1 MWSVSILDP
10 HHPVLELVWSGRV
23 EPEEVAQ
30 ANEKL
35 AECIKAIGGRPWDL
49 LVDTSK
55 LITFPPDTLSLIVE
69 QQKWVLSQ
77 GMRRSAVVT
86 PSQVVNVTLDIT
98 RRKSGHDQEYKFNT
112 REEALAFLKEG

>member
-1 MWSVSILDP
+1 MWSVSMIDP
-10 HHPVLELVWSGRV
+10 KRRLLELVWAGRV
-23 EPEEVAQ
+23 EPEEVPQ

-35 AECIKAIGGRPWDL
+35 AEYIRTFNGQPWDL

-55 LITFPPDTLSLIVE
+55 LVTFPPETLKLIVE

-98 RRKSGHDQEYKFNT
+98 RRKSGHEEEYKFST
-112 REEALAFLKEG
+112 REGALAFLMQG